1 MNITSANKVI
11 IFDPNWN
18 PSYDLQAQDRA
29 YRIGQTRDVEVFRL
43 VSAGTVEEI
52 VYARQIYKQQQA
64 NIGYSASVERRYF
77 KGVQKSSGQK
87 GEIFGLD
94 NLLTFHG
101 DNIVLRDIVNKTN
114 VAEARRGIDMIEVNM
129 EGLDDD
135 DNPLK
140 VDNEND
146 ENGAMSQLAALI
158 EKGEELTAKP
168 KTKTKMDPIQAI
180 LTAAGVQYTHENSEV
195 VGSSK
200 IEAELSRRAQET
212 GNDVDYGEQRLFAE
226 SQNAEEQYIFHPP
239 KEVTHRQ
246 FCTMAKTFGFESAT
260 EFALVVE
267 GWTTKQRRDCL
278 ERFYLKRKEGSGG
291 ELVSEKAPKEPRATG
306 ESRISEEVP
315 GKFNEQ
321 QKFLNVPTGGDDNF
335 YDIGDYEVTELGG
348 TGNDDGGDDIG
359 NYGIP
364 ESVGTGNGDGNES
377 TMELDVPSTDIGN
390 GSGDGNGAGSETES
404 DDEDDEL

>member
-77 KGVQKSSGQK
+77 KGVQQSSGQK

-114 VAEARRGIDMIEVNM
+114 VAEAKRGIDMIEVNV
-129 EGLDDD
+129 EELDDD

-140 VDNEND
+140 VDDDDD
-146 ENGAMSQLAALI
+146 ENGAMSQLVALI
-158 EKGEELTAKP
+158 EKGEDLKSAKSKSKP
-168 KTKTKMDPIQAI
+168 KMDPIQAI
-180 LTAAGVQYTHENSEV
+180 LTSAGVQYTHENSEV

-226 SQNAEEQYIFHPP
+226 SQNAEEQYVFHPP
-239 KEVTHRQ
+239 KDVMQRQ

-278 ERFYLKRKEGSGG
+278 ERFYLKRRDGNGG
-291 ELVSEKAPKEPRATG
+291 ESFRSEPVSEKTIDHVLDVSDEIERGDEPVSENANGQVLDVLTG
-306 ESRISEEVP
+306 SE
-315 GKFNEQ
+315 
-321 QKFLNVPTGGDDNF
+321 
-335 YDIGDYEVTELGG
+335 
-348 TGNDDGGDDIG
+348 DGGDDIG
-359 NYGIP
+359 DYGLAEP
-364 ESVGTGNGDGNES
+364 VGVDEP
-377 TMELDVPSTDIGN
+377 TMELDVPSADIATGFGN
-390 GSGDGNGAGSETES
+390 ANGDDDGNGAGSETES
-404 DDEDDEL
+404 DEDDEL

>member
-77 KGVQKSSGQK
+77 KGVQQSSGQK
-87 GEIFGLD
+87 GEIFGLH

-114 VAEARRGIDMIEVNM
+114 VAEAKRGIDMVEVNV
-129 EGLDDD
+129 EELDDD

-140 VDNEND
+140 VDDHD
-146 ENGAMSQLAALI
+146 ENGAMSQLVALI
-158 EKGEELTAKP
+158 EKGEDLKTAKS
-168 KTKTKMDPIQAI
+168 KSKQKMDPIQAI
-180 LTAAGVQYTHENSEV
+180 LTSAGVQYTHENSEV

-226 SQNAEEQYIFHPP
+226 SQNAEEQYVFHPP
-239 KEVTHRQ
+239 REVMRRQ
-246 FCTMAKTFGFESAT
+246 FCTMARTFGFESAT

-291 ELVSEKAPKEPRATG
+291 ESFRSEPVSEKPSEAKV
-306 ESRISEEVP
+306 IVSEEEVRVSQ
-315 GKFNEQ
+315 GVSENGNEQ
-321 QKFLNVPTGGDDNF
+321 QQVLDVPTGGEDDF
-335 YDIGDYEVTELGG
+335 DIADYGIAEPVS
-348 TGNDDGGDDIG
+348 TGNEGMK
-359 NYGIP
+359 
-364 ESVGTGNGDGNES
+364 ET
-377 TMELDVPSTDIGN
+377 TMELDVPSADLATGIGN
-390 GSGDGNGAGSETES
+390 GNDDGNGAGCETES
-404 DDEDDEL
+404 DEDDEL